1 MKTRLRE
8 FLFNYNAPGHDGPS
22 KARLQVGKLLAG
34 KPTPRNVNR
43 YATHV
48 YTGSF
53 SMHRRGVAVPA
64 K

>member
-1 MKTRLRE
+1 MKTWLPK
-8 FLFNYNAPGHDGPS
+8 FLLHYHAPGYDGPS

-43 YATHV
+43 YAAHV

-53 SMHRRGVAVPA
+53 SMHRRSIAVPA